1 MKTGMP
7 TLKLFIWDI
16 VEHML
21 RDQVQ
26 IEQAKGKSILTIV
39 VTLSTYIELLR
50 CENIL

>member
-26 IEQAKGKSILTIV
+26 IEQVKSKSILTIV
-39 VTLSTYIELLR
+39 VTLIAYIELLR